1 MKTVFFIADG
11 MADLPCMELNGLT
24 PLEAAK
30 TPNMDLIAKKGISGL
45 MDIIKPG
52 TVPGSDVAHLALF
65 GLDPYEYYTGRGPFE
80 AAGLGLDVYPGDI
93 AARVNFATRNADG
106 IVIDRRAGRI
116 REGTAELANLL
127 DGLEIDGVKILF
139 KAGSEHRSAL
149 ILRGRGLSDRIQSND
164 PKKEGKPFYEVK
176 ALEDTD
182 SAKKTV
188 NIIKKLIK
196 IAEEKFLSAEVNKRR
211 VEANQLLANTLL
223 IRGFGQAPHIPSF
236 LQRTNMKSVCVAGGG
251 LYKGVAALLG
261 MDVIDVPG
269 ATGGVTSDIEMKVK
283 YAIEALDSYDF
294 VFLHIK
300 GTDNYGH
307 DGNALGKKEFIE
319 KIDKVIEPLVKVC
332 ERGDLVVITSD
343 HSTPCIAKD
352 HTADPVPVIIAGGDV
367 RIDDVTSFGERACAK
382 GGNLRFKG
390 IHLLSIILSA
400 MGLGKKFGA

>member
-352 HTADPVPVIIAGGDV
+352 HTADP
-367 RIDDVTSFGERACAK
+367 
-382 GGNLRFKG
+382 
-390 IHLLSIILSA
+390 
-400 MGLGKKFGA
+400 

>member
-352 HTADPVPVIIAGGDV
+352 HTADPVPVIIAGGNV
-367 RIDDVTSFGERACAK
+367 RIDDVTSIGERACAK

>member
-1 MKTVFFIADG
+1 MKTLFFIADG
-11 MADLPCMELNGLT
+11 MADLPCVELDGLT

-30 TPNMDLIAKKGISGL
+30 TPNMDKIAKNGISGM
-45 MDIIKPG
+45 MDVIAPG
-52 TVPGSDVAHLALF
+52 TIPGSDVAHLALF

-80 AAGLGLDVYPGDI
+80 AAGLGIKVDPGDI
-93 AARVNFATRNADG
+93 AARVNFATRNDDG
-106 IVIDRRAGRI
+106 IVVDRRAGRI
-116 REGTAELANLL
+116 REGTTELADLL

-139 KAGSEHRSAL
+139 KAGSEHRAAL
-149 ILRGRGLSDRIQSND
+149 VLRGIGLSDRIQSND

-182 SAKKTV
+182 SAIKTAS
-188 NIIKKLIK
+188 IIKKLIK
-196 IAEEKFLSAEVNKRR
+196 IAEDKFLSADVNKRR
-211 VEANQLLANTLL
+211 ASANQLLANTLL

-236 LQRTNMKSVCVAGGG
+236 YQRTNMKSVCVAGGG

-261 MDVIDVPG
+261 MDVVDVPG
-269 ATGGVTSDIEMKVK
+269 ATGGVTSDLEVKVK
-283 YAIEALDSYDF
+283 YAMDALDRYDF

-307 DGNALGKKEFIE
+307 DGDVFGKKDFIE
-319 KIDKVIEPLVKVC
+319 KIDKVIEPLVKVF
-332 ERGDLVVITSD
+332 ERGDLVVISSD
-343 HSTPCIAKD
+343 HSTPCVAKD
-352 HTADPVPVIIAGGDV
+352 HTADPVPVIIAGGAV